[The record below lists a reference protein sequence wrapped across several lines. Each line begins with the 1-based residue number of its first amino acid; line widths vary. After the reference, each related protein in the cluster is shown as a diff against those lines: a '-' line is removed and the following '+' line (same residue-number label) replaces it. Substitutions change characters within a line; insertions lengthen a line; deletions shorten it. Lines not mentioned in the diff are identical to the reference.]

1 MTDTNT
7 TKAGVN
13 WDLRHLMT
21 LQMLYGGLKQLAE
34 QSGCSRMKQTLD
46 QQWFGGLD
54 MEGRR
59 MLTDGRVVEGGAS
72 RRDLETQASIVAEV
86 LDGLRQRPRESG
98 GMAKSLYRL
107 TLSQY
112 DLALALCLHY
122 QAVRRALLRDLL
134 DPIDPYEASM
144 LETVA
149 YSLLNVM
156 TEGDTDTLYK
166 PLDDQDYLIC
176 PL

>member
-13 WDLRHLMT
+13 WDLRHEMT

-34 QSGCSRMKQTLD
+34 QSECPQLKRTLG
-46 QQWFGGLD
+46 QKWFGGLD
-54 MEGRR
+54 MGGRR
-59 MLTDGRVVEGGAS
+59 MLADGRVVEGGAS
-72 RRDLETQASIVAEV
+72 RRDLDTQAGIVAEA

-107 TLSQY
+107 TLSEY
-112 DLALALCLHY
+112 DLALALSLHY
-122 QAVRRALLRDLL
+122 QAVRQALLRDLL
-134 DPIDPYEASM
+134 GPIDPYEASM

-156 TEGDTDTLYK
+156 TDGDTDTLYK
-166 PLDDQDYLIC
+166 PLDEQDYLLC